1 MKASYGW
8 KTPLCNSL
16 LLSYQSGA
24 NHKNRTDFLIEA
36 SVMGQ
41 FKNLNVITLEG
52 VVTRSKFKI

>member
-1 MKASYGW
+1 MVGKI
-8 KTPLCNSL
+8 PLCNSL
-16 LLSYQSGA
+16 LLSHQSGA